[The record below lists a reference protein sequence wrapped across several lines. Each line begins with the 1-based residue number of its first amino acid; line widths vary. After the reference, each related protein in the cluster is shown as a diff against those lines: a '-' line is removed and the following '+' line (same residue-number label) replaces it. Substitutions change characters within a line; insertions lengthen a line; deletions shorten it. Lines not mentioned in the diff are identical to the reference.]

1 MSPEDQWLD
10 SMYSYW
16 KLVPFEGTNS
26 SVFPGVLCCISQG
39 SKTTETS
46 LKSAIF
52 LGHPQIWNR
61 QIWDIFFRVDFLD
74 SSEWTM
80 RLLRLVLKGRR
91 IALCFFL
98 HCYIF
103 TPWKISGGT
112 PTNPPYKKRNM
123 IWTKPPG
130 NYVPAVNLQ
139 GCSTCFFFFWGEL
152 FLDFLVF
159 CGHEVRDPPF
169 FSGWNNLAF
178 WIPFCCKISW
188 ESCSEN
194 MSWTSAETSAKL
206 TWQWKVDLLKMYSLH
221 IIFPWPC

>member
-1 MSPEDQWLD
+1 MVGFDVFLLKTSPFWGDKFV
-10 SMYSYW
+10 SFS
-16 KLVPFEGTNS
+16 G
-26 SVFPGVLCCISQG
+26 GVMLHFAGLQ
-39 SKTTETS
+39 
-46 LKSAIF
+46 
-52 LGHPQIWNR
+52 NN
-61 QIWDIFFRVDFLD
+61 WDIFEIGNF
-74 SSEWTM
+74 SWTSPDLEPPNLGYFFSCW
-80 RLLRLVLKGRR
+80 LLGFKRMDHEVVKVGFKGTTNCLV
-91 IALCFFL
+91 FFL

-139 GCSTCFFFFWGEL
+139 GCSTCFFFFWEL